1 MKRILF
7 FVYSFFA
14 LQVGG
19 LHAQEDSTKQIEEIL
34 VKGFESNAKLVQVPA
49 SISVLT
55 KTSLQRV
62 STYSLLPAFNSVA
75 GVRME
80 ERSPGSYRLSIR
92 GSLLR
97 SPFGVRNVKL
107 YLDDFLFS
115 DAGGNAYINLLDI
128 NNISRAEIIKGPAGS
143 IYGAGTG
150 GAVLL
155 SGNALLSEALVDT
168 SRLQV
173 RIAGGSFGSLHQSVQ
188 YQKNTSAYTLQL
200 LQSHNQSDGYR
211 TQSRMR
217 KDNLQLRVKFKESRK
232 YSADFLLLFSD
243 LSYQT
248 PGGLNQV
255 QLLANPRQSRPA
267 TPTLPSAQAQEA
279 QIFNK
284 TALLGYSTTFK
295 LNNHW
300 KTVSSFS
307 ASFTGFRNPFI
318 TNYERRNELN
328 IGIRTKFVYENNKRI
343 PYQWITGVEVQRG
356 DYRID
361 STGNIGGKPDANLV
375 RDEVMAKQQFAF
387 SQVNVDPFSFL
398 KIQAGFSFNYF
409 GYNIARTIGVPAN
422 GKVPVNFGNQFLP
435 RVAMSFLPS
444 QGLSVYAQI
453 AKGYSSPTIAEI
465 RPSAGGVYS
474 GLQSEFGWNKE
485 VGVKWS
491 ALNGRFSISTSFF
504 RFDLKEAIV
513 RQTNSAGAEYFTN
526 AGKVIQKGI
535 ESEFSWLLLNK
546 PGSKNI
552 NVLQLQGSMTLNDF
566 KFGDYQLGNNNFK
579 NNKLTGVPNQVF
591 TAGVYAAYLKNYY
604 LNLNFNYT
612 GSMPLN
618 DANVVFAAPY
628 RLWQGKAG
636 WKGKLKGHV
645 VDLFLLLD
653 NMSNQQYSLG
663 NDINAFG
670 GRFFNPAPRKN
681 FLFGCAVD
689 F

>member
-7 FVYSFFA
+7 FVYCFFA
-14 LQVGG
+14 LQVGR
-19 LHAQEDSTKQIEEIL
+19 LHAQDDSTKQIEEIL
-34 VKGFESNAKLVQVPA
+34 VRGYESNTKMLQVPA
-49 SISVLT
+49 SISVLSRT
-55 KTSLQRV
+55 NLQRV
-62 STYSLLPAFNSVA
+62 SNYSLLPAFNGVP

-155 SGNALLSEALVDT
+155 SGNALLSEVLMDT

-173 RIAGGSFGSLHQSVQ
+173 RIAGGSFGSLNQSVQ

-211 TQSRMR
+211 NQSRMR
-217 KDNLQLRVKFKESRK
+217 KDNLQLRMKFKESRK
-232 YSADFLLLFSD
+232 FSADLLLLFSD

-267 TPTLPSAQAQEA
+267 TPTLPSAQAQKA

-284 TALLGYSTTFK
+284 TVLLGYSTSFK

-300 KTVSSFS
+300 KTVTSFS
-307 ASFTGFRNPFI
+307 TSFTGFKNPFI

-328 IGIRTKFVYENNKRI
+328 IGVRTKFVYENNKRI
-343 PYQWITGVEVQRG
+343 PHQWITGVEVQRG

-361 STGNIGGKPDANLV
+361 STGNAGGKPDANLV
-375 RDEVMAKQQFAF
+375 RDDVMAKQQFAF
-387 SQVNVDPFSFL
+387 SQINVDPFSFL

-409 GYNIARTIGVPAN
+409 GYSIHRTIGTPAN
-422 GKVPVNFGNQFLP
+422 GKVPVDFGNQFLP
-435 RVAMSFLPS
+435 RIAMSFLPS
-444 QGLSVYAQI
+444 TRLSFYAQI

-474 GLQSEFGWNKE
+474 GLQAEFGWNKE

-491 ALNGRFSISTSFF
+491 ALNGRFSFSSSFF

-513 RQTNSAGAEYFTN
+513 RQTNTAGAEYFTN
-526 AGKVIQKGI
+526 AGNVIQKGI

-546 PGSKNI
+546 PGSKT
-552 NVLQLQGSMTLNDF
+552 VHLLQLQGSMSLNDF

-618 DANVVFAAPY
+618 DANVVVAAPY

-636 WKGKLKGHV
+636 WKGTLKGHV

-670 GRFFNPAPRKN
+670 GRFFNPAPTRN
-681 FLFGCAVD
+681 FLFGCSVD